1 MSALDD
7 LERLFQARFAYDDA
21 LMFRIRARRARLAGL
36 WAGELM
42 GLSSEAS
49 ERYADDLALGG
60 ATGPG
65 GNDLRNR
72 IVADL
77 RAAGVDLSEH
87 RVERRLS
94 RLLDEARTSIMVG

>member
-7 LERLFQARFAYDDA
+7 LERLYQARFAYDDA

-42 GLSSEAS
+42 GLSPEAA
-49 ERYADDLALGG
+49 ERYADDLTSGG

-65 GNDLRNR
+65 GGDLGVR

-77 RAAGVDLSEH
+77 RAAGVELSEH
-87 RVERRLS
+87 RVEKRLH
-94 RLLDEARTSIMVG
+94 RLLDEARTSVMVG

>member
-7 LERLFQARFAYDDA
+7 LERLFQARYAYDDA
-21 LMFRIRARRARLAGL
+21 LMFRIRARRDRLAGL
-36 WAGELM
+36 WAGGLM
-42 GLSSEAS
+42 GLSADAR
-49 ERYADDLALGG
+49 ERYADDLVRGG
-60 ATGPG
+60 AGGPG
-65 GNDLRNR
+65 ATDPRDR

-87 RVERRLS
+87 RVEKRLS